1 MFPNL
6 VRDKH
11 LTFRA
16 VMIWLLCCVV
26 CAEVICAETGCV
38 RRRIFVRSDPPGALL
53 YVNKKPVGHTPIT
66 LSFTHYGEMEFTL
79 SKDGYETVREMRKIR
94 APWYQWSGVD
104 FFSEVVW
111 PQKIT
116 DLKQLDFQMVPERN
130 VSQSELLARAESLRR
145 ESQAQTTL
153 QVGNTNNQ
161 GIAPIVVPS
170 QPPTVQS
177 PSELQNGYY
186 GYGGYGNGGTTAPS
200 GSIGATVSPFTNN
213 PTPPNIQFNTVS
225 PNGY

>member
-1 MFPNL
+1 
-6 VRDKH
+6 
-11 LTFRA
+11 
-16 VMIWLLCCVV
+16 MIRLLCCVI
-26 CAEVICAETGCV
+26 CAEIICAETGCV

-66 LSFTHYGEMEFTL
+66 LSFTHYGEMEFML
-79 SKDGYETVREMRKIR
+79 SKDGYETLREIRKIR
-94 APWYQWSGVD
+94 APWYEWPGVD

-130 VSQSELLARAESLRR
+130 VSQSELLSRAESLRR

-153 QVGNTNNQ
+153 QVGSGNMNNP
-161 GIAPIVVPS
+161 GIAPIMVPS
-170 QPPTVQS
+170 QTPTVTPTVQS

-186 GYGGYGNGGTTAPS
+186 GGTTQPS
-200 GSIGATVSPFTNN
+200 GSIGVPVSPFTNN
-213 PTPPNIQFNTVS
+213 PTPPNIPFSTVS
-225 PNGY
+225 PSGY